1 MALIKILDGGMGT
14 ELISQ
19 NIKLPPYIWS
29 AHTNIKNP
37 SLIYEIHKK
46 FIESGADYIS
56 TNTFRTTPRAYLK
69 TGLSTIKS
77 KRLAYK
83 SFLNAIRMA
92 QKARGNTKTKIL
104 GSIAPLEDCYTPSN
118 YPGDKKAKQEFLEL
132 SNWFTDLGVDIFLL
146 ETMNNLSEIIAC
158 LEIFSLNNYPIWV
171 SLNLLDG
178 EHILSGEKISEVVKS
193 ISRFNVSSL
202 LLNCSS
208 IEKTNLALE
217 TIQKCWN
224 REWGIYPN
232 LGLDEPSPDGIIDNI
247 SNIEDLIKISKKAV
261 SLGATILG
269 GCCGSSY
276 RHIRAISREFKQ

>member
-29 AHTNIKNP
+29 AHTNIENP

-77 KRLAYK
+77 NRMAYK

-118 YPGDKKAKQEFLEL
+118 YPGDKIAKQEFLEL

-158 LEIFSLNNYPIWV
+158 LEILSINNYPIWV

-178 EHILSGEKISEVVKS
+178 EHLLSGEKISEVVKS

-202 LLNCSS
+202 LLNCNS
-208 IEKTNLALE
+208 IEKTNLALD

-232 LGLDEPSPDGIIDNI
+232 LGLGEPSPDGIIDNF

-269 GCCGSSY
+269 GCCGSSF

>member
-29 AHTNIKNP
+29 AHINIENP

-69 TGLSTIKS
+69 TGLSSIKS
-77 KRLAYK
+77 NRMAYK

-118 YPGDKKAKQEFLEL
+118 YPGDKIAKQEFLEL

-158 LEIFSLNNYPIWV
+158 LEILSFNNYPIWV

-202 LLNCSS
+202 LLNCNS
-208 IEKTNLALE
+208 IEKTNLALD

-232 LGLDEPSPDGIIDNI
+232 LGLGEPSPDGIIDNF

-276 RHIRAISREFKQ
+276 RHIKAISREFK